1 MRRAAPLLIALT
13 TALGL
18 AGTAGPGLAQDQST
32 PGIRPGHVPGEG
44 LSEPASGN
52 ASNISPY
59 DTRSTIAPRLPTP
72 EAGDDGNPHRFLVS
86 ARMALSAGRT
96 GEAQEALERA
106 ETRLLDRSTPAFR
119 TGDPSTNPVVEQI
132 RTILAALSVNDR
144 GRAFH
149 LLDAAIAETGGR
161 GRPPR

>member
-1 MRRAAPLLIALT
+1 
-13 TALGL
+13 
-18 AGTAGPGLAQDQST
+18 
-32 PGIRPGHVPGEG
+32 
-44 LSEPASGN
+44 
-52 ASNISPY
+52 
-59 DTRSTIAPRLPTP
+59 
-72 EAGDDGNPHRFLVS
+72 VS
-86 ARMALSAGRT
+86 ARSALAAGRT